1 MLLSLPQTEEAA
13 VIYSGG
19 CLARAGRMR
28 RIPFSAKKLE
38 SGVLRFPVSR
48 SRLKTCK
55 KQSFNSCG
63 EATNF
68 QPTFSGVAFRPLKE
82 LPLIS
87 FEEKKKILGS
97 AVPAPDEYRENHHDD
112 QPLFWQESKP
122 IALWLALL
130 DELRIQSVFDVSAG
144 SGALMEACLTR
155 GIQYHGLCINK
166 EHMSWVQAIADRAAC
181 GLISVQGSTLF
192 SDDLAKAVK
201 ERFPEILQALA
212 CDADEV
218 EILEPDS
225 DDN

>member
-1 MLLSLPQTEEAA
+1 M
-13 VIYSGG
+13 G
-19 CLARAGRMR
+19 
-28 RIPFSAKKLE
+28 KL
-38 SGVLRFPVSR
+38 
-48 SRLKTCK
+48 
-55 KQSFNSCG
+55 
-63 EATNF
+63 
-68 QPTFSGVAFRPLKE
+68 PTFSQPSAAWPSALLKE